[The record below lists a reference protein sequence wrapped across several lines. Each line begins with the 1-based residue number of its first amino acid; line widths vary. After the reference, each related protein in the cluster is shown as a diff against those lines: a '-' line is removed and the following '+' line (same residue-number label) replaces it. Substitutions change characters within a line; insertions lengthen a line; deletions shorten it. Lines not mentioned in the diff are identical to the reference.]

1 MVLPSPKVKRAFRS
15 LTHFR
20 YFMQIMKGEAV
31 NMTFAEVQAESLLS
45 HTCANGRDLAK
56 RAVFP
61 THTDNDR
68 NTLQMIP
75 LKQQYKNYTNGI

>member
-1 MVLPSPKVKRAFRS
+1 
-15 LTHFR
+15 
-20 YFMQIMKGEAV
+20 
-31 NMTFAEVQAESLLS
+31 MTFAEVQAESLLG

-68 NTLQMIP
+68 NTLQMTP
-75 LKQQYKNYTNGI
+75 LKQQYKNYIYGIDDSICSHAKRLRKRALELRENRQQ

>member
-1 MVLPSPKVKRAFRS
+1 
-15 LTHFR
+15 
-20 YFMQIMKGEAV
+20 
-31 NMTFAEVQAESLLS
+31 MTFAEVQAESLLG

-68 NTLQMIP
+68 NTLQMTP
-75 LKQQYKNYTNGI
+75 LKQQYKNYINGI